1 MEITHNKI
9 RHMFEFTENGNSA
22 VVEYKSFNEGDQHF
36 THIRSQTF
44 AK

>member
-1 MEITHNKI
+1 MEITHNKT

-22 VVEYKSFNEGDQHF
+22 VVEYKFFDGGDQHF